1 MRRRRWPSHL
11 PASSRGREVDKA
23 REMGADRPRRLLDVA
38 ACCCVLVGAEWP
50 RAVLVFAGG
59 PHDRPG
65 GRQKRSASA
74 DCLREKWQSEAGVDE
89 LRERLFRQPS
99 VEQSSSTTI
108 NTPQRRAEGGV
119 GCRPALPAGA
129 MTVAL
134 ACRLLHVAS
143 ESRCVVPLCA
153 CEWPAPAART
163 PMAMPGSC
171 RSTPPPDAL
180 RAAWRLSPAARPLT
194 NTSRAVSAQRRRA

>member
-11 PASSRGREVDKA
+11 PASSRGGEVDKA

-99 VEQSSSTTI
+99 VESSHRRRPSTRRSAG
-108 NTPQRRAEGGV
+108 QRVVSGV
-119 GCRPALPAGA
+119 GRLFLQAL
-129 MTVAL
+129 
-134 ACRLLHVAS
+134 
-143 ESRCVVPLCA
+143 
-153 CEWPAPAART
+153 
-163 PMAMPGSC
+163 
-171 RSTPPPDAL
+171 
-180 RAAWRLSPAARPLT
+180 
-194 NTSRAVSAQRRRA
+194 